1 MAKGSGGG
9 STPSRAASSSGSGD
23 KGAYNSIHKERIRAY
38 AAGHGVG
45 FSTKKTKKGSG
56 TLFVLTSR
64 GRRFTTTSASMAIE
78 FIEKT
83 GRNF

>member
-1 MAKGSGGG
+1 MAKSAGSGGG
-9 STPSRAASSSGSGD
+9 AVAGKQPSGGVD
-23 KGAYNSIHKERIRAY
+23 YNSIHKDRIRAY

-45 FSTKKTKKGSG
+45 FATKKTKKGSG
-56 TLFVLTSR
+56 TLFILTNR

-83 GRNF
+83 GNVAR